1 MGGTAGLSEA
11 EIKTVKHRQEYEKH
25 LKAKEE
31 RLDGTPVSA
40 EQDHART
47 LRFLRSSS
55 RRPDYGTEWA
65 TINFTGLLVPVSGKS
80 GSPKKGGRGGKGVW
94 GSVEDDIAMELKA

>member
-31 RLDGTPVSA
+31 RLDRHSGECRARSRAYPTFSA
-40 EQDHART
+40 VVIEAAR
-47 LRFLRSSS
+47 LRH
-55 RRPDYGTEWA
+55 
-65 TINFTGLLVPVSGKS
+65 
-80 GSPKKGGRGGKGVW
+80 
-94 GSVEDDIAMELKA
+94 

>member
-31 RLDGTPVSA
+31 RLDRHS
-40 EQDHART
+40 
-47 LRFLRSSS
+47 
-55 RRPDYGTEWA
+55 
-65 TINFTGLLVPVSGKS
+65 VSGKS